1 MNSITHLLRWRTF
14 SEETDTLLAYLRRHE
29 QERFKPQFLF
39 IFPPLFSI
47 LAFSRMIF
55 HRSLARSLPHPRNV
69 RPLALLSNWG
79 SLLSW
84 ATKRTR
90 CSGKKPMEPLPTSES
105 ALSPNFLIRTFLP
118 HLSSLSHQPSFICQH
133 KQTTRSEL
141 RRQTCVSINLYRKYP
156 H

>member
-14 SEETDTLLAYLRRHE
+14 PEETDTFLAYLRRHE
-29 QERFKPQFLF
+29 QERLKPQFLF
-39 IFPPLFSI
+39 IFP
-47 LAFSRMIF
+47 
-55 HRSLARSLPHPRNV
+55 SLLDPRFFKDDISQIPCSLPHPRNVV

-90 CSGKKPMEPLPTSES
+90 SGKKPMEPLPTSES

-118 HLSSLSHQPSFICQH
+118 HLSSLSHQPFFIRQH
-133 KQTTRSEL
+133 KQTTRFEL